1 MYETRLEVA
10 LTDSLLQLHQSEKEM
25 CPSAISNAIKRLVLG
40 FSSSSKIEFLKE
52 ISGDEKSALAIWVRY
67 PSANVIEACNLAS
80 EASLFSG
87 LAVSVYDLGNSM
99 DHTVFKTQEQLE
111 EDDCDGGCCCC
122 RNSGPEN
129 KKKKEIAPI
138 IQKTSQF
145 SWVSGFDKKAWLE
158 TIAVTDAT
166 NSTEAKEPQ
175 TDGEKS
181 GTKRR
186 QKIQKPTKYTRFE
199 IADALQ
205 LLPSLSPDGGI
216 SSGYTIICCKK
227 HNKSIVPTFTCVN
240 TTINAIKLA
249 RSNSATTLLIPKKTG
264 MESNVQESRDLA
276 DIVGCSFIR
285 TKVEPVLGRG
295 TGFNSD
301 DTGEFEEDEEPDG
314 NIIIEIT
321 SSLHIVD
328 I

>member
-1 MYETRLEVA
+1 
-10 LTDSLLQLHQSEKEM
+10 M
-25 CPSAISNAIKRLVLG
+25 CPSAISKAIKRLVLG

-87 LAVSVYDLGNSM
+87 LAVSLYDLGNSK
-99 DHTVFKTQEQLE
+99 DYTTLKIKEEL
-111 EDDCDGGCCCC
+111 EDDSGCCCK
-122 RNSGPEN
+122 NPSPKN

-158 TIAVTDAT
+158 TIAATDAT

-181 GTKRR
+181 GIKRR

-199 IADALQ
+199 VADALQ
-205 LLPSLSPDGGI
+205 LFLHLVQMVASHQATLSP
-216 SSGYTIICCKK
+216 
-227 HNKSIVPTFTCVN
+227 N
-240 TTINAIKLA
+240 
-249 RSNSATTLLIPKKTG
+249 TLLIPKKTE

-301 DTGEFEEDEEPDG
+301 DTEEFEEDEEPDG
-314 NIIIEIT
+314 TVTIEIT
-321 SSLHIVD
+321 SSLHIANIWKRYSIKQRDRMIAISGQHLQSLKYVEE
-328 I
+328 ITKISWETPFAI

>member
-10 LTDSLLQLHQSEKEM
+10 LTDSFESGSEKGI
-25 CPSAISNAIKRLVLG
+25 CPSAISKAIKRLVSG

-52 ISGDEKSALAIWVRY
+52 ISDEKSALTIWVRY
-67 PSANVIEACNLAS
+67 PSVNVIEACNLAS

-99 DHTVFKTQEQLE
+99 DHKVLKTQEQLE
-111 EDDCDGGCCCC
+111 EDDSD
-122 RNSGPEN
+122 
-129 KKKKEIAPI
+129 
-138 IQKTSQF
+138 
-145 SWVSGFDKKAWLE
+145 AWLE
-158 TIAVTDAT
+158 TIAATDAT

-181 GTKRR
+181 GIKRR
-186 QKIQKPTKYTRFE
+186 QKIQKPTKYTHFE
-199 IADALQ
+199 VADALQ

-216 SSGYTIICCKK
+216 SSGYTVICCKK

-249 RSNSATTLLIPKKTG
+249 RSN
-264 MESNVQESRDLA
+264 LA

-314 NIIIEIT
+314 NIIIQIT